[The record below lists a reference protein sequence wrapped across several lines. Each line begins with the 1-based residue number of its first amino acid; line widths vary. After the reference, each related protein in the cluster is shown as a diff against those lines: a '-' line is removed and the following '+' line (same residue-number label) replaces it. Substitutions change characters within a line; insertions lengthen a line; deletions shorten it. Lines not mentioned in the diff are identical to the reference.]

1 MFKNLIFLKYIPF
14 VCIFRHIVLN
24 FHQKTF
30 MIVISHGQ
38 GRVPVPVRD
47 ERGVL
52 CRPRP
57 RRPRG
62 HPQRPPEGPPP
73 GSRGQ
78 RIHSVHL
85 WHGTL
90 RKRIKTEE
98 KAKVLAAAGGMEL
111 IQFHAAPAI
120 VHQDDPK
127 KRMNRIMAT
136 WQNGCFEKSSGSHH
150 TKTSPPGTLSKWMLS
165 QKLFFK
171 SSLLLN
177 G

>member
-1 MFKNLIFLKYIPF
+1 M
-14 VCIFRHIVLN
+14 
-24 FHQKTF
+24 
-30 MIVISHGQ
+30 
-38 GRVPVPVRD
+38 
-47 ERGVL
+47 
-52 CRPRP
+52 
-57 RRPRG
+57 
-62 HPQRPPEGPPP
+62 
-73 GSRGQ
+73 
-78 RIHSVHL
+78 
-85 WHGTL
+85 TL
-90 RKRIKTEE
+90 GIIWPAKEKKEDVRKRIKTEE

-111 IQFHAAPAI
+111 TQFHAAPAI
-120 VHQDDPK
+120 VHQDDSK